1 MATSSKVMFRLE
13 DLRAEAVA
21 AIDKRIA
28 EIRLGLTGQIPDGLR
43 CQGREVLL
51 RRAIENVVQN
61 GVRHNNN
68 GHKVSLRAETGDNGI
83 VIRVRDFG
91 PGVPEPMLAEIF
103 RPFFRVQADRSRD
116 SGGVGL
122 GLAIA
127 QRAIR
132 LHHGELSARNAQ
144 PGLEVTFTLPH

>member
-1 MATSSKVMFRLE
+1 
-13 DLRAEAVA
+13 
-21 AIDKRIA
+21 
-28 EIRLGLTGQIPDGLR
+28 
-43 CQGREVLL
+43 VLL

-61 GVRHNNN
+61 AVSHTVG
-68 GHKVSLRAETGDNGI
+68 GGKVVLQAEAADAGI
-83 VIRVRDFG
+83 SIRVRDFG
-91 PGVPEPMLAEIF
+91 PGVPEAMLAEIF

-132 LHHGELSARNAQ
+132 LHHGSLSARNAQ
-144 PGLEVTFTLPH
+144 PGLEVRFTLPH